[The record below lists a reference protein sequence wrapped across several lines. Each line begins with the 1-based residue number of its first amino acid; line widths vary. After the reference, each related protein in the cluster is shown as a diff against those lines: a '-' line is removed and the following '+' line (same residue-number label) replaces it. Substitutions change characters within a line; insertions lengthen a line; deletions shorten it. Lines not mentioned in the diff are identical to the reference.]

1 MVIQCTTGPVRAT
14 LTIATMSG
22 LSTITGAA
30 TTTTTTAAMPWSP
43 ALDFNHKNQNECAA
57 GFCQRT
63 RLIPKLKFRA
73 LIYL

>member
-1 MVIQCTTGPVRAT
+1 
-14 LTIATMSG
+14 MSG
-22 LSTITGAA
+22 LSAITGTASPTP
-30 TTTTTTAAMPWSP
+30 TTTAMPWSP
-43 ALDFNHKNQNECAA
+43 ALDFNHKNQNECAT